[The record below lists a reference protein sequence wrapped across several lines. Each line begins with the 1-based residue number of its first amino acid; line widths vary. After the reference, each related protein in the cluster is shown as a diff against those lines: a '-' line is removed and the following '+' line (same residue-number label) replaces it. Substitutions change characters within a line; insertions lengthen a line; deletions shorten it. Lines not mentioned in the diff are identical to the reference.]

1 MADGAADGTEGKS
14 SRLHQAFADLYEQRW
29 QANGGTLLA
38 FSEACGISRETLRG
52 WLAKDRIELLEHL
65 ETALAALGAEVA
77 IKIVR
82 KPAVEPIDRRR
93 TTIH

>member
-1 MADGAADGTEGKS
+1 MSDDLGSTANGKS
-14 SRLHQAFADLYEQRW
+14 SRLHRIFAELYVERW

-38 FSEACGISRETLRG
+38 FSEACGVSRETLRG

-65 ETALAALGAEVA
+65 DAALEALGAEVHV
-77 IKIVR
+77 KLVR
-82 KPAVEPIDRRR
+82 KPKAQPIDRRR

>member
-1 MADGAADGTEGKS
+1 MTDDMGQAENGKS
-14 SRLHQAFADLYEQRW
+14 SRLHRIFAELYEQRW

-38 FSEACGISRETLRG
+38 FSEACGVSRETLRG

-65 ETALAALGAEVA
+65 DAALDALGAEVSV
-77 IKIVR
+77 KLVR
-82 KPAVEPIDRRR
+82 KPKAEPIDRRR